1 VYGSSNAGV
10 LSLGILTRFKG
21 DSRQLY
27 FLFNPARHRTQNRL
41 WSENTELMGMF
52 SHKRGKKR

>member
-1 VYGSSNAGV
+1 MEVLMQEFSALGSSPG
-10 LSLGILTRFKG
+10 LKG